1 MSRIYFGLALAGLL
15 AVLINA
21 CAPSTPATEPTL
33 ISTAVHASLVT
44 DTPQAPTA
52 TPTATTAVWKITP
65 SVVVVYDAERWTF
78 DDTQNQLVWRGS
90 PACIL
95 AQNIGRGVPENWQIT
110 ETEIT
115 LGAQTVLRRH
125 FIDAEGRVQ
134 FLVYHLKGLDYLES
148 EGVLL
153 LVPPTDWETCAAE
166 AENVLA
172 QVREAS

>member
-1 MSRIYFGLALAGLL
+1 MSRVYFGLTLVGLL
-15 AVLINA
+15 AILINA
-21 CAPSTPATEPTL
+21 CAPSMPTAEPTP

-52 TPTATTAVWKITP
+52 TPAAATAVWRITP

-78 DDTQNQLVWRGS
+78 DDTQNQLVWQGS

-115 LGAQTVLRRH
+115 LGARKALRRH
-125 FIDAEGRVQ
+125 FIDAEGHVQ

-148 EGVLL
+148 EGILL
-153 LVPPTDWETCAAE
+153 LVPPMDWETCATE